1 MKHTLI
7 GFTALSSLLFV
18 CAGCS
23 EIPKEAYYAHGQPE
37 SLLEKSSDHAT
48 FSLSAPHSVST
59 VMNWLDTAN
68 PKDATLRCQETSK
81 NCNKLER
88 LLVKKGITV
97 TRTMARS
104 NQVIFTYTTV
114 KARDCENRYI
124 DNMINP
130 YNLNYPT
137 LGCSV
142 AANSVQ
148 MVTNRKDFVDP
159 NLSDL
164 PDARKSRQVIDQYN
178 APSKA
183 TTDFTALV
191 SGSSGSSSR

>member
-1 MKHTLI
+1 MKNTLI
-7 GFTALSSLLFV
+7 GFTALSSLLLV
-18 CAGCS
+18 CTACS

-37 SLLEKSSDHAT
+37 SLLEKSDSHAT
-48 FSLSAPHSVST
+48 FSLSSSNSMST
-59 VMNWLDTAN
+59 VVNWLNQSN
-68 PKDATLRCQETSK
+68 PKEAALRCQETSK

-97 TRTMARS
+97 TRTMARN
-104 NQVIFTYTTV
+104 NQAVFTYTTV

-148 MVTNRKDFVDP
+148 MVTDRKDFIDP

-164 PDARKSRQVIDQYN
+164 PDARKSRQVMDQYN
-178 APSKA
+178 TPSKA
-183 TTDFTALV
+183 TTDFTTLV
-191 SGSSGSSSR
+191 SGSSGGS